1 MRAAL
6 ARLGPAAIFVPFVL
20 CVSCRSSGSPAAPDA
35 AVDRSTPDAA
45 CPSTGILA
53 APENP
58 VCPSPGD
65 LATWGQEV
73 PVTAGTGEPPTPAGG
88 TLTAGWYVLVAKTVY
103 GSYLDEG
110 DPPTDPAPEIEALQ
124 NEVAREAAYIDCSS
138 MVTLYATSHA
148 SDTDRVNQSCRSLV
162 PRALPLGEVTYPAP
176 ATGASLPR
184 DPGRL
189 SSYTASGDDVTLVSL
204 LPTIDMNTR
213 VVGSFTIV
221 DRFVLASTYKA
232 AAAPGSG
239 APLYDASPGPYAPGE
254 RDPRCPANPPAQGAP
269 CDPEPVPLQCEYG
282 GDAWARC
289 TTLASCLLFPLDG
302 GGAFQF
308 NVSTTTNCPPNP
320 PECPP
325 DFASALSRVDAGA
338 PASGADTSALLGPA
352 CIYTEGIC
360 GFPASA
366 SPSGACGWMCRRD
379 RRLGGRLPSA
389 PPLGGNAVLRRGAQV
404 PVRRDVRA
412 ELLVGRQHGLP
423 VWTLGSRGE
432 RRVLHVHVQLPRE
445 RGRSVGES
453 AGGDVAARAA
463 QGSGCGGGGGTGPPL
478 VQVG

>member
-53 APENP
+53 PPENP

-366 SPSGACGWMCRRD
+366 SPSGACGWMCRQVAD
-379 RRLGGRLPSA
+379 LGAGCPA
-389 PPLGGNAVLRRGAQV
+389 PRPLAGTPCSDEGLKCPYDETCGPNFSLGDNMICQFGHWARVESGGFCTFTFSCPANA
-404 PVRRDVRA
+404 
-412 ELLVGRQHGLP
+412 
-423 VWTLGSRGE
+423 
-432 RRVLHVHVQLPRE
+432 
-445 RGRSVGES
+445 
-453 AGGDVAARAA
+453 GD
-463 QGSGCGGGGGTGPPL
+463 P
-478 VQVG
+478 